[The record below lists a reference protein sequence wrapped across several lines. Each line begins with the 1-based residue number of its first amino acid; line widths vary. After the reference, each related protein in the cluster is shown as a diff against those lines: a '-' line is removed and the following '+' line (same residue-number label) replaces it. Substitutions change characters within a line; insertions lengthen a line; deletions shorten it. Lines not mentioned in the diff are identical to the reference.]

1 MQPKEDAPAGAAEP
15 SDDDDAPKAASSGGY
30 AVQVASA
37 GSESEARQTASRLGD
52 KLSGALGGRRPS
64 VVKASDSLYRI
75 RVTGLSK
82 ESATAMCGKV
92 KSAGGACFVAR

>member
-1 MQPKEDAPAGAAEP
+1 MGVAPLVADDEDAP
-15 SDDDDAPKAASSGGY
+15 KVSSGGY

-37 GSESEARQTASRLGD
+37 GSESEARQTASRLGE
-52 KLSGALGGRRPS
+52 KLSGALGGRRPA

-82 ESATAMCGKV
+82 ESANAMCGKV
-92 KSAGGACFVAR
+92 KAAGGACFVAR